1 MSLTV
6 LIIGVI
12 GQALPLA
19 FIVNAFIAGKIK
31 I

>member
-1 MSLTV
+1 MNSTV
-6 LIIGVI
+6 LIIGII

-19 FIVNAFIAGKIK
+19 FIVNALIAGKVK